1 VQVRK
6 PTMFRNALD
15 LRDKVQVR
23 VLRRRLKLSD
33 PELNSIVRKTGT
45 YRDYQGSCRHP
56 VAISGSHGVRD
67 IRLPV

>member
-1 VQVRK
+1 MQIRK

-33 PELNSIVRKTGT
+33 PELNSIVRKTGNSLT
-45 YRDYQGSCRHP
+45 
-56 VAISGSHGVRD
+56 AITKEAAASRSR
-67 IRLPV
+67 

>member
-1 VQVRK
+1 MQIRR

-33 PELNSIVRKTGT
+33 PELNSIVRKAGNSLAAITKE
-45 YRDYQGSCRHP
+45 
-56 VAISGSHGVRD
+56 VAATKSR
-67 IRLPV
+67 